1 MQSQLY
7 ELCGQFEQVLV
18 ASLVS
23 KSSPSVVLAAS
34 PDDADESFQQSHDVV
49 NSLFAQAFA
58 TAIERCGGLGLRDE
72 MYRSLEQ
79 VRL

>member
-1 MQSQLY
+1 MQDQLH

-23 KSSPSVVLAAS
+23 KSSPSAALAAS
-34 PDDADESFQQSHDVV
+34 PDDADESLRPSHDVV

-58 TAIERCGGLGLRDE
+58 AAMERCGGLGLRDE
-72 MYRSLEQ
+72 MYRSLMQ